1 MCIRDSFISFNT
13 NGANERMRILSNGRV
28 GIGSI
33 NPNTQLD
40 VVGGADGVES
50 NLLTLRSNFVTPGT
64 GTGLR
69 FVNSTSVTS
78 AVGLGIMVRQMNTN
92 GKSETVFNQH
102 GGGTPYS
109 TLLERMR
116 LGWLDSQS
124 SPNLRIGT
132 PTNNRGSLSL
142 IGGAGNA
149 FALNLLPSTTMAA
162 DNTYTFPANTGTAG
176 QVLRTDGAGALSWI
190 DPASAIMEFSQ
201 TTVDQNIGTTSF
213 QTVQSVTITTT
224 AGQRVLIM
232 ANVNMDHDDEEVI
245 FARIMRGAT
254 QVGEDWTW
262 EEDDQTGSYI
272 DDFVGTIMWVDTP
285 GAGTHTYNLQIRG
298 DDGTT
303 IQLFNK
309 FMVAMKF

>member
-1 MCIRDSFISFNT
+1 
-13 NGANERMRILSNGRV
+13 
-28 GIGSI
+28 
-33 NPNTQLD
+33 
-40 VVGGADGVES
+40 
-50 NLLTLRSNFVTPGT
+50 
-64 GTGLR
+64 
-69 FVNSTSVTS
+69 
-78 AVGLGIMVRQMNTN
+78 
-92 GKSETVFNQH
+92 
-102 GGGTPYS
+102 
-109 TLLERMR
+109 MR
-116 LGWLDSQS
+116 LGWLDSES

-132 PTNNRGSLSL
+132 LNNTTGGRGSLSL
-142 IGGAGNA
+142 VGGTGNA
-149 FALNLLPSTTMAA
+149 FALNLLPNTGMAA

-201 TTVDQNIGTTSF
+201 TTTDQNIGTTSF
-213 QTVQSVTITTT
+213 QTVQSVTVTTT

-262 EEDDQTGSYI
+262 EEDDQTGSNI

-285 GAGTHTYNLQIRG
+285 GAGTHTYSLQMRG